1 MGKAIVIAGIDAS
14 GVGLGKVNL
23 VDPSK
28 TVSLPI
34 VWTTNDGTHSQLYAK
49 ANMAFVIQVGAEINS
64 LSERYVGIIDVSAY
78 NGKTIEVYAASNVSS
93 TDTDEKSNGFT
104 KKEISGI
111 PVPLSV
117 IFPFD
122 TSDAFNSLFFNTSE
136 TDGQMATCTVTVPS
150 GANTLLITHK
160 VAASGHAKSDCYV
173 KVIG

>member
-23 VDPSK
+23 VDPSQA
-28 TVSLPI
+28 VILPI
-34 VWTTNDGTHSQLYAK
+34 VWVTNNGVNSQLA
-49 ANMAFVIQVGAEINS
+49 AAADVAFNILIGADVNA
-64 LSERYVGIIDVSAY
+64 LSERYAGVIDVSAY

-93 TDTDEKSNGFT
+93 TATEKSNGFT
-104 KKEISGI
+104 KKKISDI
-111 PVPLSV
+111 PVPLSESY
-117 IFPFD
+117 PFN
-122 TSDAFNSLFFNTSE
+122 TSDAFNSLLFNTSE
-136 TDGQMATCTVTVPS
+136 TDGQMASCTVTVPS